1 MKKRYFK
8 KSTVFILLFIISL
21 TTISGCTQ
29 KEKEV
34 FTEPEPLTSEEK
46 LEDFEYMYSIIKENY
61 PFLKVNERLNGINWL
76 ENKDKYIEEIKKADT
91 DDEFLYTLDN
101 ILADLNNGH
110 THVLE
115 KQQFGFFYDTYTSHR
130 INKPWKKVLKD
141 KKVLERYGYNKN
153 ELKNKTDSGFYNN
166 PNPVFEKDI
175 VIPNEVAYLKIEQM
189 DRTRVEKDN
198 EKIREFYNEIKNY
211 DKLIIDI
218 RGNSGGSD
226 NYWENNVILPLV
238 KKTLSTD
245 NYIFSRGEHCKPFHK
260 TRRYKIKP
268 IDKLDK
274 TILNKMPEEVE
285 SDFQR
290 YYILNRTFSP
300 RKPIDF
306 KGKIYLLVDE
316 VVYSSAE
323 SFASF
328 AKDSGFATLV
338 GETTGGD
345 GIGIDPILFSLPN
358 SGVVIRYSSLLVLN
372 GNFTINEEVKTTP
385 HIIIENPEIRSDY
398 KYDQCIQAVIKD

>member
-61 PFLKVNERLNGINWL
+61 PFLKVNERLNGIKWL

-290 YYILNRTFSP
+290 YYILNRTFRP

-385 HIIIENPEIRSDY
+385 HIIVENPEIRSDY